1 MVNRDQQD
9 VDDIKNSLRRID
21 NELVVIIILLVVF
34 IGAFALGMLAI
45 SRLL

>member
-1 MVNRDQQD
+1 MEKRNQQD
-9 VDDIKNSLRRID
+9 VDDIKRSLRRID

-45 SRLL
+45 PRLL